1 MFGIDCHTHS
11 GNSPDGT
18 GTVGGLCRRAISL
31 GLEALAITEHIEL
44 NRWHSQGYYGTTP
57 RNDEEE
63 YSYYKRM
70 EKAMKDNHAAK
81 TNPFLSVFFFL
92 YLFFCLFSV
101 CFPFGTFFFSS

>member
-31 GLEALAITEHIEL
+31 GLEALAITEHVEL

-81 TNPFLSVFFFL
+81 EAACISSAALNWDR
-92 YLFFCLFSV
+92 
-101 CFPFGTFFFSS
+101 FPVILALQIL

>member
-31 GLEALAITEHIEL
+31 GLEALAIIEHVEL

-81 TNPFLSVFFFL
+81 EAYGNRLHIISGIELGQIPWRTL
-92 YLFFCLFSV
+92 
-101 CFPFGTFFFSS
+101 